1 LSHVKFELI
10 PVDNK
15 PSREYNKTSKYDPIL
30 DKFLVGRDRLVTV
43 EVTGRNPNYLRMQL
57 KKRIDARQLDFKV
70 SVIDDEVY
78 LEK

>member
-1 LSHVKFELI
+1 LNAVKFALI

-15 PSREYNKTSKYDPIL
+15 PSRKFNKTSKYDPIL
-30 DKFLVGRDRLVTV
+30 DKFLVGKDRIVTV
-43 EVTGRNPNYLRMQL
+43 EVTGRKPNYLRMQL

-70 SVIDDEVY
+70 SVVDDEVY

>member
-1 LSHVKFELI
+1 MSDVKFSLI

-15 PSREYNKTSKYDPIL
+15 PSRIFNKTSKYDPIL
-30 DKFLVGRDRLVTV
+30 DKFLVGRDRIVTV
-43 EVTGRNPNYLRMQL
+43 KVAGRNPNYLRMQL

-70 SVIDDEVY
+70 SVVDDEVY

>member
-1 LSHVKFELI
+1 LSDVKFQLI
-10 PVDNK
+10 PVDDK
-15 PSREYNKTSKYDPIL
+15 PSRKFNRASKYDPIL
-30 DKFLVGRDRLVTV
+30 DRFLVGKDRLVTV

-57 KKRIDARQLDFKV
+57 KKRIDVRKLDFKI

>member
-1 LSHVKFELI
+1 MSHVKYTLT

-15 PSREYNKTSKYDPIL
+15 PSRKFNKPSKYDPIL
-30 DKFLVGRDRLVTV
+30 DKFLVGRDRVVTV
-43 EVTGRNPNYLRMQL
+43 KATGRDPNYLRMQL

-70 SVIDDEVY
+70 SVVEDEVY

>member
-1 LSHVKFELI
+1 LSHIKFELS
-10 PVDNK
+10 PVENK
-15 PSREYNKTSKYDPIL
+15 PSRKFNKTSKYDLIL
-30 DKFLVGRDRLVTV
+30 DRFLVGRDRLVTV
-43 EVTGRNPNYLRMQL
+43 EVAGRNPNYLRMQL

>member
-1 LSHVKFELI
+1 MSHIKFELI

-15 PSREYNKTSKYDPIL
+15 PSRKLNKTSKYDPIL
-30 DKFLVGRDRLVTV
+30 DRFLVGKDRLVTV

>member
-1 LSHVKFELI
+1 MSHVKFELI

-15 PSREYNKTSKYDPIL
+15 PSRTFNKPSKYDPIL
-30 DKFLVGRDRLVTV
+30 DKFLVGKDRLVTV
-43 EVTGRNPNYLRMQL
+43 EVTGRNPNYLRIQL
-57 KKRIDARQLDFKV
+57 KKRIDARKLDFKV